1 MKRLLPLAGLLIF
14 GFLAGCG
21 ALSDATGSVR
31 EKLAARE
38 QPRTQVF
45 AAAPRAA
52 YEAARVAVAQM
63 DFRFLRG
70 GPAQGELDAISG
82 LRAGEARRSARQV
95 SLKLRLHATL
105 DGGTEASV
113 LLEEINEADSTSHAG
128 FATATPLRDTP
139 LYDTFF
145 RSLQRALDAQ
155 KQG

>member
-1 MKRLLPLAGLLIF
+1 MKRHVPLTALLTF
-14 GFLAGCG
+14 GFLAGC
-21 ALSDATGSVR
+21 ASLSDATGHVR
-31 EKLAARE
+31 EKIAARE
-38 QPRTQVF
+38 QPRIQVY

-52 YEAARVAVAQM
+52 YEAARVAVEQM

-82 LRAGEARRSARQV
+82 LSTGDSRRSTRQI

-145 RSLQRALDAQ
+145 RSLQRALEAQ
-155 KQG
+155 KKG

>member
-1 MKRLLPLAGLLIF
+1 MKRLLPLTAVLTFGLF
-14 GFLAGCG
+14 AGCDS
-21 ALSDATGSVR
+21 LSDATGSVR

-38 QPRTQVF
+38 QPRTQVY

-52 YEAARVAVAQM
+52 YEAARMAVAQM

-70 GPAQGELDAISG
+70 GPATGELDAISG
-82 LRAGEARRSARQV
+82 LSTGDSRRSTRQI

-145 RSLQRALDAQ
+145 RSLQRALDARPH
-155 KQG
+155 G